1 MTRNRRRALI
11 ALLLALLSTATAGAA
26 DETPP
31 APTEACG
38 NAAGVLHARSFWLT
52 TNDGMRL
59 YALEAGAGKS
69 TVVLAHGGR
78 SDLCETV
85 VFATTLVARGYRVL
99 AFDFRGNGRST
110 ATHSLAL
117 GNDLAAAVAYARK
130 IGAEHVF
137 LIGSSMG
144 GAAIVQNTS
153 TLQVD
158 GRISLSGTRLWLGFG
173 INNSRGLAKIRAPY
187 LYIGARDDWRAPVPE
202 ALAIFRRVG
211 ARDKRTAIYPGSE
224 HGWQLVE
231 ASRFAPRARAL
242 VLGWLARHS

>member
-1 MTRNRRRALI
+1 MVRNRPHALI
-11 ALLLALLSTATAGAA
+11 VLLLALLSTATARAA
-26 DETPP
+26 NETPP

-38 NAAGVLHARSFWLT
+38 NSAGVLHARSLWLT

-59 YALEAGAGKS
+59 YALVAGAGKT

-110 ATHSLAL
+110 PTHSLAL
-117 GNDLAAAVAYARK
+117 GNDLAAAIAHARK
-130 IGAEHVF
+130 TGAEHVF

-153 TLQVD
+153 TLEVD

-173 INNSRGLAKIRAPY
+173 INNSRGLARIRAPY
-187 LYIGARDDWRAPVPE
+187 LYIGARDDWRAPLPE
-202 ALAIFRRVG
+202 ALAIFRKVG
-211 ARDKRTAIYPGSE
+211 ARDKRTAIYPGSD

-231 ASRFAPRARAL
+231 TSRFAPQARAL
-242 VLGWLARHS
+242 VLAWLASHS